1 MKTMNIIRT
10 FAALFAVCAL
20 MAASCEEKNPVG
32 PDGPDAPATI
42 KPEFPSV
49 VEDTDVAPGETL
61 TLTFN
66 ANMDWTVSV
75 PSSSLQWFWIQDNS
89 FKVDKVSG
97 KVAEGKKEPVTI
109 QIGVSE
115 TEEFDMN
122 RSCEVTL
129 SMGGQSKVIA
139 KYMRPAKNRT
149 LAVYAAK
156 IEGEELVTDADG
168 QYVYEEA
175 EASSLDLVW
184 SMDAADF
191 RMPIKVDANCEWQLD
206 TPEWLDVQVPE
217 STVGSLELVFT
228 GASVEAASG
237 KVTFKAGE
245 TVLKELNVSV
255 PACGEVEVYSTQL
268 DKNGEFLFDEDG
280 DYLYST
286 DPVEAIT
293 LVWPGN
299 DYRMP
304 VMVDAKC
311 DWTVEL
317 PEWLVMKYS
326 GDAPEKHTGVIT
338 FNLMG
343 DPMKYPLDDAT
354 ENIIFKFNGQT
365 IHQVAVTIPGC
376 RDNFSYGLEMALTS
390 WEFNATGQL
399 MTSVGFQDLAA
410 TAWITGTKDASVAVV
425 EMKDGKKAAENPD
438 WIVID
443 AQAYVQG
450 GEVLQQRSI
459 SVKVSENTGAEREAY
474 MLFAKDGDASA
485 FFAADGTIK
494 DEMKKY
500 AVSIIQYGSD
510 MEYVIMTA
518 SEETMNA
525 SGASFTVSD
534 NPRLTAWFGDTE
546 YIYTLTYANVY
557 ARDNA
562 FMSFAKPYASFK
574 VFNAGRKDMTSSA
587 DFWLTFTPN
596 NESNNGGVVDMYRDM
611 ETPDKSDTGYLVF
624 YDADGSVLAI
634 IECRFDPE
642 VVIDTDVKIEFTEQS
657 AMYAEMM
664 GFTLEQLTEGEL
676 FDMYYDG
683 MTPVYHLRY
692 TMTGMPMSIKI
703 PGRIKKHNVNPYGL
717 RSAFRVNNLVYD
729 EYFGPNDIMGEIVT
743 SDEGAVE
750 IYMSIPEGSSD
761 TQIRGNINF
770 LDASDALVVILVC
783 TLDQGE

>member
-1 MKTMNIIRT
+1 MKTMNMIRT

-20 MAASCEEKNPVG
+20 MAASCEEKNPIG
-32 PDGPDAPATI
+32 PDGPDTPVTV

-49 VEDTDVAPGETL
+49 VEDNDVAPGETL

-75 PSSSLQWFWIQDNS
+75 PSSNLQWFWIQDNS
-89 FKVDKVSG
+89 FKVDKISG
-97 KVAEGKKEPVTI
+97 KVAEGKKESVTV

-129 SMGGQSKVIA
+129 SMGGESKVIA

-156 IEGEELVTDADG
+156 VEGEELVTGADG
-168 QYVYEEA
+168 LYVYEEV

-191 RMPIKVDANCEWQLD
+191 RMPVKVDANCEWQLD

-237 KVTFKAGE
+237 KVTFKAGDA
-245 TVLKELNVSV
+245 VLKELNVSV
-255 PACGEVEVYSTQL
+255 PACGEVEVYSTQI
-268 DKNGEFLFDEDG
+268 DENGEFLFDENG
-280 DYLYST
+280 GYLYTT

-293 LVWPGN
+293 LVWPGS
-299 DYRMP
+299 DFRMP
-304 VMVDAKC
+304 VMVDANC
-311 DWTVEL
+311 DWTIEL

-326 GDAPEKHTGVIT
+326 GETPAMNTGVVT

-343 DPMKYPLDDAT
+343 DPTKYPLEDAT
-354 ENIIFKFNGQT
+354 ENILFKFDGQT

-376 RDNFSYGLEMALTS
+376 KDKFSFGLDMALTA
-390 WEFNATGQL
+390 WEFNALGQL
-399 MTSVGFQDLAA
+399 MTAVGFQDLAA
-410 TAWITGTKDASVAVV
+410 SAWMMGTKDAVAVPV
-425 EMKDGKKAAENPD
+425 EMKDGRKVSENPD
-438 WIVID
+438 WITLDV
-443 AQAYVQG
+443 QAYVQG

-459 SVKVSENTGAEREAY
+459 TLKVSENTSEEREAY
-474 MLFAKDGDASA
+474 LVFSKDGRIDD
-485 FFAADGTIK
+485 FFESDGTPKADIEK
-494 DEMKKY
+494 N
-500 AVSIIQYGSD
+500 AIHILQYGSD
-510 MEYVIMTA
+510 MDYVKMNSSVEDMNTA
-518 SEETMNA
+518 
-525 SGASFTVSD
+525 GATFTVSE
-534 NPRLTAWFGDTE
+534 NPRLTGWFGETDFR
-546 YIYTLTYANVY
+546 YTLTYSNVY

-562 FMSFAKPYASFK
+562 FMSFARPFTSYKI
-574 VFNAGRKDMTSSA
+574 FNAGRKDMTSA
-587 DFWLTFTPN
+587 GDFWLAFTAGDG
-596 NESNNGGVVDMYRDM
+596 NNGGVIDMYRDM
-611 ETPDKSDTGYLVF
+611 DVPDKKETGYVVF

-634 IECRFDPE
+634 IECVFDPE
-642 VVIDTDVKIEFTEQS
+642 VVISDDVKLEFTEQS

-683 MTPVYHLRY
+683 MNPVYHLRY
-692 TMTGMPMSIKI
+692 TMSGMPMAIKL
-703 PGRIKKHNVNPYGL
+703 PAKVKKHNVNPYGL
-717 RSAFRVNNLVYD
+717 KSAFRVNNVVYD
-729 EYFGPNDIMGEIVT
+729 EFFGPNDIMGEVVL

-750 IYMSIPEGSSD
+750 IYMSMPEGS
-761 TQIRGNINF
+761 TETMIQGNINF
-770 LDASDALVVILVC
+770 LDGADATVVILVC
-783 TLDQGE
+783 TLDLGE